1 MHRHGRATVTALC
14 AAGIGISGLLAGIG
28 HAAPTTAPTTA
39 SMTIPVDR
47 QDYVTAYTTTNPSDG
62 TTIDPYDADPSSI
75 HVAISGGKEFAR
87 SFVHMAL
94 DYLPD
99 GAVPTDLT
107 MTLHLTQQSDASNTG
122 AYPIYNV
129 NNSQAIIQACALVT
143 ELPSKFD
150 QSNPPK
156 EDCQHGSAVGK
167 QSSDGQTWTFA
178 LKNLLAYWHAHG
190 NTGAALIGVGSGD
203 SSQTW
208 QVAFYRSRSAAV
220 VSYVTG
226 AVPSSTGGGG
236 TTVRGPG
243 PGPGATVVPPAAHA
257 AGTTVVPPSGG
268 TVAPPVGSTPSVAP
282 SGASGTGSTTQ
293 PAAGAAGSRNEGG
306 GSTPVWPWVLVGSIA
321 VAGGSIAWA
330 HRATL
335 LASMP
340 QMTMLWR
347 THPRAYTVSA
357 AALSW
362 GLVFSGYSV
371 VTQPAHHRTE
381 LASDQQNNSTNPT
394 VPGSLPTNAPGV
406 SYTPGGPGTNVA
418 TNTTGGT
425 TSGGSTVSSNPS
437 VEAAKTEFQG
447 PGTYRVINGVR
458 VFFPANGGVPVA
470 QLYSGADDV
479 VGMTAKQIEICA
491 HAALT
496 YGSAFHISSSDLSV
510 YWNYLRDHGG
520 IFGRTVHGDYTND
533 NYDPGTAVQ
542 AAQTCKDDNTFVL
555 LGGIGFDQIPA
566 VRQWAEQNH
575 ELYLHHIATIEGSAG
590 LRYSFSALPTVEQ
603 VGTYLGEVA
612 AKELPHKKIAI
623 IYRQSSN
630 WTPALAPFKKLVTAA
645 GSTIVG
651 EYGVQIN
658 QGNYTQELTE
668 ARSAGAEVIL
678 SWENALSEIEM
689 IKQAQGQN
697 WHPAWLVN
705 GFNIITNTLGSTAL
719 DQDMWSAAEW
729 DAYDPGYYGGGF
741 SSYASEIKEF
751 EAEYKA
757 YDPSADL
764 TGDGGDLLF
773 LNWESQKW
781 LADLLTTCGKDC
793 TRNKIA
799 GLLLAG
805 YHKVTPPNCPASF
818 DYTGDH
824 HHAGYMFSVLH
835 DVKDPN
841 GRANFVPVARCV
853 TSF

>member
-1 MHRHGRATVTALC
+1 MRRGATPKYVRATVTALC
-14 AAGIGISGLLAGIG
+14 AGGLAISGLLAGIG
-28 HAAPTTAPTTA
+28 HAAPKAVPA
-39 SMTIPVDR
+39 AMTIPVDR

-75 HVAISGGKEFAR
+75 HVAISNGQEFAR
-87 SFVHMAL
+87 SFVHVAL
-94 DYLPD
+94 DYLPA

-107 MTLHLTQQSDASNTG
+107 MTLHLTQQSDASNSG
-122 AYPIYNV
+122 VYPIYNV
-129 NNSQAIIQACALVT
+129 NNAEAIVEACALVT

-150 QSNPPK
+150 RSNPPK
-156 EDCQHGSAVGK
+156 ADCEHGSAVGR
-167 QSSDGQTWTFA
+167 QSADGQTWTFS

-190 NTGAALIGVGSGD
+190 NTGAALIGIGSGD
-203 SSQTW
+203 ESQTW
-208 QVAFYRSRSAAV
+208 QVAYYRSRSTALV
-220 VSYVTG
+220 KYVAG
-226 AVPSSTGGGG
+226 AVSSSGAGTTDVKGPTGGFGG
-236 TTVRGPG
+236 S
-243 PGPGATVVPPAAHA
+243 VVPPAAHA
-257 AGTTVVPPSGG
+257 PGTTVVPPTGG

-282 SGASGTGSTTQ
+282 TGSGTASQQAAGASG
-293 PAAGAAGSRNEGG
+293 SRNNGG

-321 VAGGSIAWA
+321 LAGGSLAWA
-330 HRATL
+330 HRAAL
-335 LASMP
+335 LAATPRVS
-340 QMTMLWR
+340 TLWR

-371 VTQPAHHRTE
+371 VTQPAHHGTE
-381 LASDQQNNSTNPT
+381 LASDQQSNNPS
-394 VPGSLPTNAPGV
+394 S
-406 SYTPGGPGTNVA
+406 PGGLSPNTPDATNTAGATGTNVG
-418 TNTTGGT
+418 TTTTGGH
-425 TSGGSTVSSNPS
+425 TSGGTTVSSNPS

-458 VFFPANGGVPVA
+458 VFFPADGGVPVA

-479 VGMTAKQIEICA
+479 VGMTANQIEICA

-496 YGSAFHISSSDLSV
+496 YGSAFHISADDLNV
-510 YWNYLRDHGG
+510 YWQHVNQHGG
-520 IFGRTVHGDYTND
+520 IFGRSVHGDYTND

-542 AAQTCKDDNTFVL
+542 AAQTCKDKNTFVL

-603 VGTYLGEVA
+603 VGTYLGQVA
-612 AKELPHKKIAI
+612 AKELAGKKIAI

-630 WTPALAPFKKLVTAA
+630 WTPALGPFKKLVTAA
-645 GSTIVG
+645 GSKIVG
-651 EYGVQIN
+651 EYGTQIN
-658 QGNYTQELTE
+658 QGNYTQELTQ

-678 SWENALSEIEM
+678 SWENALAEIEM

-751 EAEYKA
+751 EAEYKT
-757 YDPSADL
+757 YDPGADL

-773 LNWESQKW
+773 LNWEAQKW
-781 LADLLTTCGKDC
+781 LHDLLTMCGKDC

-818 DYTGDH
+818 DYSNDH
-824 HHAGYMFSVLH
+824 HHAGYLFNVLH